1 MDTVAVAT
9 YLGWWVLA
17 VILGTVELFVGG
29 FYLLVIAGAMAV
41 AGIVAWFGA
50 SLSTQLL
57 VAAALSVI
65 GVLLLRHVR
74 PLAPR
79 AAAPEHSRDLHLD
92 IGQTV
97 EVGQWEDNGHARVNY
112 RGSQWQA
119 ELLSGYPRR
128 SGRHRIHGLH
138 GSRLVLIPVESASH
152 PAPAGAPV
160 AGGAPRAT
168 ASH

>member
-1 MDTVAVAT
+1 MGTMTVAT

-65 GVLLLRHVR
+65 GVLLL
-74 PLAPR
+74 
-79 AAAPEHSRDLHLD
+79 DL
-92 IGQTV
+92 
-97 EVGQWEDNGHARVNY
+97 
-112 RGSQWQA
+112 
-119 ELLSGYPRR
+119 
-128 SGRHRIHGLH
+128 
-138 GSRLVLIPVESASH
+138 
-152 PAPAGAPV
+152 
-160 AGGAPRAT
+160 
-168 ASH
+168 